1 MVQQQLK
8 WYTIIEAFSWSKKGT
23 GEATW
28 GRIYLAGW
36 VQAWLARQSA
46 ERFCLGVMKGWGDPQ
61 SICQCQCGAT
71 SGTSLRDFMTVP
83 PWISVMKA
91 FLSIYSL
98 LWLVAAK
105 KKDCI
110 VYGLMKTWIAV
121 HCHQII
127 WRRDDKCP
135 QVSPGMLYV
144 NLR

>member
-1 MVQQQLK
+1 MQRQQLTLC
-8 WYTIIEAFSWSKKGT
+8 TITEAFSWSKKGT
-23 GEATW
+23 GEAAW

-36 VQAWLARQSA
+36 VRARLARKGAQ
-46 ERFCLGVMKGWGDPQ
+46 RFFLRVMKGRGDPQ

-71 SGTSLRDFMTVP
+71 SGTSLRDFMTGP
-83 PWISVMKA
+83 PWSAVMKA
-91 FLSIYSL
+91 FLSISSL
-98 LWLVAAK
+98 LGLVAAK
-105 KKDCI
+105 KKDCT